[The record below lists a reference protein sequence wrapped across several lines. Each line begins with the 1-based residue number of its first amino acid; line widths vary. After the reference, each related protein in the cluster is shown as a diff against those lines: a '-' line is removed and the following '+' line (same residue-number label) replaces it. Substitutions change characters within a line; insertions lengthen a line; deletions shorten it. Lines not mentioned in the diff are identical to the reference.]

1 MERDSQKKD
10 DKRRTWLFL
19 VVFFLLSAGCVV
31 FGVLCL
37 SLWQNAFVRR
47 SFMLLSALYTTL
59 VLVLYALAWYFCLRN
74 RETLVKTLFSGLVLL
89 LFALIVCYLLQKT
102 GFFAVVNSSENLQAY
117 LQKAGVWMPIFYV
130 LLQYLQVV
138 LLPIPSLV
146 STVAGVALFGAFWA
160 SVYSVLGILLGS
172 LTAFFIGRKL
182 GNRAVGWMIGED
194 ALHKWQRKFKKKDNV
209 VLTLAFILPFFPD
222 DVLCFFAG
230 LSSMTI
236 TYFLTVVFSAR
247 IIGIVFTCYS
257 VNFIPF
263 TTWWGLLIWGV
274 LLAIVVALFI
284 LAYKKMEIIQKWIK
298 NITKKSK

>member
-1 MERDSQKKD
+1 MERDSQQKD
-10 DKRRTWLFL
+10 GKRRTWLFL
-19 VVFFLLSAGCVV
+19 GVFFLLSVGCVV

-37 SLWQNAFVRR
+37 SLWQNAFVHR
-47 SFMLLSALYTTL
+47 FFTLLSALYTTL
-59 VLVLYALAWYFCLRN
+59 VLGLYALAWYLCLRGK
-74 RETLVKTLFSGLVLL
+74 ETLVKTLFSGLVLL

-102 GFFAVVNSSENLQAY
+102 GFFTVVNSSENLQAY

-138 LLPIPSLV
+138 LLPIPSLI
-146 STVAGVALFGAFWA
+146 STVAGVAVFGALLA
-160 SVYSVLGILLGS
+160 SIYSIIGILLGS

-182 GNRAVGWMIGED
+182 GNRAVGWMIGEE
-194 ALHKWQRKFKKKDNV
+194 ALQKWQKKFKRKDNV

-222 DVLCFFAG
+222 DVLCFLAG

-236 TYFLTVVFSAR
+236 GYFLSVVFLAR
-247 IIGIVFTCYS
+247 IIGFVCTCYS
-257 VNFIPF
+257 VNFSPF

-274 LLAIVVALFI
+274 LLAGVVLLFI
-284 LAYKKMEIIQKWIK
+284 LAYKKMDTIQKWIK